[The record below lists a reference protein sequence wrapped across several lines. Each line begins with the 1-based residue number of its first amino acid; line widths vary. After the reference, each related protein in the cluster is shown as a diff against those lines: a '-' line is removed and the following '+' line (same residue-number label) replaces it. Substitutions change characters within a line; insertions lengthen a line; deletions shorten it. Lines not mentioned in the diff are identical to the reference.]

1 MSQKSDKHEQKILLQ
16 IRLGCHIIE
25 NELLGLEKKM
35 KLKGL
40 LILLRKEWRLDNKML
55 ETKGIPVYV

>member
-25 NELLGLEKKM
+25 NELLGLEKKNEIERTADTI
-35 KLKGL
+35 KKRRAFG
-40 LILLRKEWRLDNKML
+40 
-55 ETKGIPVYV
+55 